1 MKKNSALPVAIFLLS
16 FFAQTAFAGKPISFS
31 SDRLNGSAG
40 KKNESTTLSGN
51 AVVTVGSLRISGDLI
66 ELSGKDYRY
75 VKASGNIKG
84 VDDEKGYS
92 FTADSISYDRDT
104 EVASFTGNAKLL
116 DTKHEVEASAG
127 IITYNQKT
135 EVAYFQLDI
144 KLKKGKINC
153 TSGFALY
160 RRTLSMLD
168 LSGSPF
174 VVRDGDEFRADRI
187 SVNLDTEHITL
198 DGTVTG
204 TLKKSDDKNVDVAG
218 GDSKADDG
226 KNAARTDTP
235 AGVSADSSGQS
246 SDAQGGDTSSPN
258 TQSSTA
264 SAKDTQS

>member
-1 MKKNSALPVAIFLLS
+1 MLPARWKNDMKKSFALPAAIFCFVLL
-16 FFAQTAFAGKPISFS
+16 AQTAFAGKPISFS
-31 SDRLNGSAG
+31 ADRLNGSAG

-51 AVVTVGSLRISGDLI
+51 AVVTVGSLKISGDLI

-84 VDDEKGYS
+84 GDSEKGYS
-92 FTADSISYDRDT
+92 FTADEISYDRDT
-104 EVASFTGNAKLL
+104 EVASFRGNAKLI

-135 EVAYFQLDI
+135 EVAYLQLDI
-144 KLKKGKINC
+144 KLKKNKINC

-204 TLKKSDDKNVDVAG
+204 TLKKTDDKNVEVAG
-218 GDSKADDG
+218 EAKPADG
-226 KNAARTDTP
+226 AKPSGEAKP
-235 AGVSADSSGQS
+235 AVDAGATKDGQS
-246 SDAQGGDTSSPN
+246 
-258 TQSSTA
+258 
-264 SAKDTQS
+264 